1 MDNHEIIS
9 RQSVDSCGPA
19 ALLPDSS
26 ILMDGGP
33 ISQELP
39 LCPALNVKPSGLE
52 NGEDQ
57 WVSEDTAC
65 FDFPL
70 EKNKKYICAGLVSGL
85 LSTSGFNACPCLSEV
100 SDSFSWDLATSKGDA
115 GII

>member
-19 ALLPDSS
+19 ALLPDPS

-33 ISQELP
+33 ISQGLP

-70 EKNKKYICAGLVSGL
+70 EKTKKYICAGLVS
-85 LSTSGFNACPCLSEV
+85 STEHVRTAQYLGV
-100 SDSFSWDLATSKGDA
+100 
-115 GII
+115 